1 MDKLKRFH
9 QYATE
14 RAVKTFAQTMLGVI
28 TASAAMSII
37 EIDFVQ
43 ALGVSALAFVV
54 FFTVLCLTA
63 LLFMFAGREQALA
76 IGFMASQRNLA
87 LMLAATGGVLPD
99 FTWLYFALSQFP
111 IYLLPHLLRPLAR
124 RILARAPIAAERAS

>member
-37 EIDFVQ
+37 DVDFTQ
-43 ALGVSALAFVV
+43 ALGVAALA
-54 FFTVLCLTA
+54 TLMSLLTSVLQYD
-63 LLFMFAGREQALA
+63 RKPSSE
-76 IGFMASQRNLA
+76 
-87 LMLAATGGVLPD
+87 
-99 FTWLYFALSQFP
+99 
-111 IYLLPHLLRPLAR
+111 
-124 RILARAPIAAERAS
+124 